1 MIPYS
6 SEFCLCFR
14 VILGNTTV
22 LSTLSKNVKQKGFLG
37 ASLITYYKHQ
47 WGCILTTNSVGS
59 TELPCCRHQGT
70 EPKHFVYMFL
80 LWTWSTVCKNADEF
94 PKAIH

>member
-47 WGCILTTNSVGS
+47 WGCILNKQRG
-59 TELPCCRHQGT
+59 
-70 EPKHFVYMFL
+70 KHRTAL
-80 LWTWSTVCKNADEF
+80 LQA
-94 PKAIH
+94 PGH